1 MVADERREGRWL
13 DFQIEP
19 PAFMLCTHQRLSCR
33 ESGREETIERIGC
46 MSRMEIEQNIEHC
59 VYIQCDFA
67 EFRLVQK
74 AGVFVVTFL
83 GSYHCGFSQVYG
95 RHKSQNK
102 HLDDSNKHKYEG
114 DIVCMKRLSKNQ
126 LFTKLDAST
135 SNPYQPRQ
143 T

>member
-1 MVADERREGRWL
+1 MFIYNVILRNSGADLL
-13 DFQIEP
+13 DTCEENNFVMSPEM
-19 PAFMLCTHQRLSCR
+19 FVV
-33 ESGREETIERIGC
+33 SGTPC
-46 MSRMEIEQNIEHC
+46 C
-59 VYIQCDFA
+59 
-67 EFRLVQK
+67 RLVQK

-114 DIVCMKRLSKNQ
+114 DIVCTKRLSKN